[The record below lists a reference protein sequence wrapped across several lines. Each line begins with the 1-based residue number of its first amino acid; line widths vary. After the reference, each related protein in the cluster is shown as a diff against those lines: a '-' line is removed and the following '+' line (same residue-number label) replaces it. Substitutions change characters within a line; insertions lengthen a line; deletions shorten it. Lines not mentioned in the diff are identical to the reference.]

1 MEDGGIDR
9 DGAGGAMNCGVIM
22 WRGGSIG
29 PGIAVASVTIRE
41 DVASS
46 RVEYV
51 LVEAL
56 KRFLYSRERKCQ
68 IDT

>member
-1 MEDGGIDR
+1 
-9 DGAGGAMNCGVIM
+9 MNCGVIM

-41 DVASS
+41 DVTSS